1 MSDLW
6 RVPFASSDAVAA
18 RMSRLARKDTAP
30 EMALRKALHLRG
42 LRYFVHRR
50 PLPEL
55 RREADIVFPKAKVAV
70 FVDGCFW
77 HGCPEHGRRNGGT
90 NEWYWSEKIQRNKD
104 RDCDTDERLKRA
116 GWVPV
121 RVWEHMPASEAAQS
135 VQTIIKSLQ
144 PSAQLTGLD
153 PAMRGKEPS
162 TVARR

>member
-55 RREADIVFPKAKVAV
+55 RREADIVFPKAKAKAKVAV
-70 FVDGCFW
+70 FVDGSFW

-90 NEWYWSEKIQRNKD
+90 NEWYWSEKILSNSD
-104 RDCDTDERLKRA
+104 RDRDTDERLGSA
-116 GWVPV
+116 GWNPVRIWEHVPV
-121 RVWEHMPASEAAQS
+121 AEAVRAVEQALC
-135 VQTIIKSLQ
+135 K
-144 PSAQLTGLD
+144 D
-153 PAMRGKEPS
+153 
-162 TVARR
+162 